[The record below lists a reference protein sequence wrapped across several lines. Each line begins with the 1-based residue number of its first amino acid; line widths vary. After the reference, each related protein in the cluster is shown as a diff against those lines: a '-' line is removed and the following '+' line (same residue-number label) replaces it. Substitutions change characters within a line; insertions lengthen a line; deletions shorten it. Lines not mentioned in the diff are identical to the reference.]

1 TDTDHYDWY
10 RRRRRL
16 GRFNRRRAVGGN
28 KVNRAPDEL
37 AYDGGEAVG
46 HALAVSVFVID
57 TVAFDVAELAQG
69 LAEAMPHRRVV
80 NDSNARYTR
89 RLLRA
94 GRDRPR
100 RRCADKRDEVAPFHG
115 RPSSG
120 LAPHVTIPLRNKAA
134 VHHSKNCALMSHM

>member
-46 HALAVSVFVID
+46 HALAVSIFVID

-80 NDSNARYTR
+80 NDSNARYTC
-89 RLLRA
+89 RLLRK
-94 GRDRPR
+94 RRKRPR
-100 RRCADKRDEVAPFHG
+100 RCTAEQRYERASPHG
-115 RPSSG
+115 SPSSG
-120 LAPHVTIPLRNKAA
+120 LGGPPHYHA
-134 VHHSKNCALMSHM
+134 VAEE